1 MYMVCS
7 LHSTLI
13 FFTSYS
19 TWPLSSFVF
28 VFFFCIVIII
38 SLFFVVIALRETTSI
53 CSIYTDVTYKIRL
66 MPEYLV
72 SRNENRIL
80 YSNCRV

>member
-1 MYMVCS
+1 MFVAFNFD
-7 LHSTLI
+7 
-13 FFTSYS
+13 FFYKLFNLAT
-19 TWPLSSFVF
+19 FF
-28 VFFFCIVIII
+28 FCFCFFFCIVIII

-53 CSIYTDVTYKIRL
+53 YSIYTDVTYKIRL